1 MIHFT
6 TFIFTLL
13 LAHAARAVPACG
25 DVTSPEDM
33 YDSMYDDE
41 QLILATGAIACDAK
55 YDNPNGDTK
64 DTACPGLAHQ
74 YPHFK
79 DFPSFPYIGATWDIK
94 GHDSPNC
101 GKCWKLI
108 CTTSYK
114 FIYFT
119 AMDTPPPE
127 PSALIALSTAACKA
141 LFSPAPCG
149 IVEVVPVPLQEC
161 SK

>member
-1 MIHFT
+1 MIYFT

-41 QLILATGAIACDAK
+41 QLILATGGIRVACDAK
-55 YDNPNGDTK
+55 YDNSSGDTNH
-64 DTACPGLAHQ
+64 TACPGLAHK

-79 DFPSFPYIGATWDIK
+79 NFPSFPYIGATWDIK
-94 GHDSPNC
+94 GHDSLNC
-101 GKCWKLI
+101 GKCRKLT
-108 CTTSYK
+108 CTRSHK

-119 AMDTPPPE
+119 AMDSPE
-127 PSALIALSTAACKA
+127 PGVDVALPTAVCKG
-141 LFSPAPCG
+141 FISPACG
-149 IVEVVPVPLQEC
+149 PVEIDIVAC

>member
-6 TFIFTLL
+6 TLIFTLL
-13 LAHAARAVPACG
+13 LAHTARAVPACG

-41 QLILATGAIACDAK
+41 QLILATGGSACDAK

-64 DTACPGLAHQ
+64 DTACPGLAHK

-79 DFPSFPYIGATWDIK
+79 DFLSFPYIGATWDIRW
-94 GHDSPNC
+94 GSPNC

-108 CTTSYK
+108 CTKSHK
-114 FIYFT
+114 FIYLT
-119 AMDTPPPE
+119 AMDTPE
-127 PSALIALSTAACKA
+127 PGVDIALSTTACKA
-141 LFSPAPCG
+141 LFGTSAPCG
-149 IVEVVPVPLQEC
+149 TVEAVPVPPHFC
-161 SK
+161 GMK